1 MASKSNNQQ
10 VTRKV
15 LHTYQLRDQ
24 TGNSAPGRKSM
35 LLGTLGRTQKGVW
48 VSFDKRPGM
57 GDHTRYW
64 NDDNTSLK
72 YDDFHNNLVYEK
84 GLELSL
90 FSSKKKT
97 KPQSIQKKN
106 QKGLIQKIYHQGGKQ
121 YEGDLKDVETN
132 HAAKDQDSKRR
143 RAVTE
148 LRVSKDKETKKRT
161 RRAEPKPDS
170 LLELFRHNAQALAVT
185 PDNLMKIRSLMVGEW
200 ANALSLEVL
209 HESLQ
214 EAHSQGLSNACEA
227 SPYRKWLEQGGPC
240 RVQENHGNGD
250 EEDNR
255 DDQREENDEDHQDDQ
270 HEENDEDYQD
280 DQREE
285 NDEDHQDNQNEESNE
300 NGENTDEEEGEEAW
314 EGIFDERT
322 VSTPGDIDAEGDNP
336 DSQPPAS
343 TRASGSEES
352 VQRKH
357 SSPADSERLGV
368 LTGFKIDVEL
378 GLVGLHG
385 RNNRQR

>member
-1 MASKSNNQQ
+1 M
-10 VTRKV
+10 TRKV

-24 TGNSAPGRKSM
+24 AGNNAPRRKSM
-35 LLGTLGRTQKGVW
+35 LLGTFRGTKKGIW

-64 NDDNTSLK
+64 NDDNTSSK
-72 YDDFHNNLVYEK
+72 YDDFQKSLVYEE

-90 FSSKKKT
+90 FSAKKKT
-97 KPQSIQKKN
+97 KPQSIQKRN
-106 QKGLIQKIYHQGGKQ
+106 QKALIQRIYHQGGKQ

-132 HAAKDQDSKRR
+132 HSVKDQDGKRK
-143 RAVTE
+143 RAVK
-148 LRVSKDKETKKRT
+148 RSSMSKDKETNKRP
-161 RRAEPKPDS
+161 RRAEPNPDS
-170 LLELFRHNAQALAVT
+170 LLDLFRHNAQALSVT

-200 ANALSLEVL
+200 ANALSLELL

-250 EEDNR
+250 EEDDR

-270 HEENDEDYQD
+270 HEENNEGHQH
-280 DQREE
+280 DQ
-285 NDEDHQDNQNEESNE
+285 HKESNE
-300 NGENTDEEEGEEAW
+300 DGENTDEEEGEEAW
-314 EGIFDERT
+314 EGISDEWT
-322 VSTPGDIDAEGDNP
+322 VSTPSDIDAEDDNP
-336 DSQPPAS
+336 DSQPSAS
-343 TRASGSEES
+343 TGASGSEES

-357 SSPADSERLGV
+357 SSPSDSERLGV
-368 LTGFKIDVEL
+368 LTKFKINAEL

-385 RNNRQR
+385 RNNRPR